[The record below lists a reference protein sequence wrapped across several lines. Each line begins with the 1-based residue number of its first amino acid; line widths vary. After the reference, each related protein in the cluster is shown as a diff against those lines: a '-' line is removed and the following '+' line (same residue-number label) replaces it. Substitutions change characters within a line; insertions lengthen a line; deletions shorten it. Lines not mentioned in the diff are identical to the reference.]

1 MKRFN
6 YRAKDKSGKTVS
18 GKVEARSEHDA
29 ARLLRDRGLIVYKLS
44 TEAAILTTLKGA
56 TSKVSLADVTMFT
69 RQFATMVNA
78 GLPITDALVIL
89 QSQSRSAMRPIVS
102 QILTDVEGGSSLAS
116 ALEKHPKIFTPVYI
130 SLIRAGETGGVL
142 DKILS
147 QLSINLENQRE
158 FQAKVKGAL
167 IYPVIVVLGMLVV
180 MLVMMIFVVP
190 KLTEIY
196 KDFGAELPFM
206 TKALI
211 AISNFCVTYWW
222 TIPLFFFAFG
232 YGFRVYGKTTK
243 GRTTLD
249 RLKLRLP
256 ITGPL
261 QTSVIMTEFSRT
273 LSLLIGAGI
282 PILEALKV
290 VSGAVGNTVISAA
303 LSRSQEKVE
312 KGFSLA
318 YALSQEAS
326 IFPPM
331 LYQMMA
337 VGEETGKVDESLL
350 SVSKV
355 FEQESEHA
363 VKNLTTAIEPIIMI
377 FLGIAVGMLVIAII
391 LPIYN
396 LTNQF

>member
-18 GKVEARSEHDA
+18 GKVEARTENDA
-29 ARLLRDRGLIVYKLS
+29 ARLLRDRGLVVYRL
-44 TEAAILTTLKGA
+44 TTDLPILTFFKGA
-56 TSKVSLADVTMFT
+56 TNKASLADVSMFT

-89 QSQSRSAMRPIVS
+89 QSQSRSAMKPIVS
-102 QILTDVEGGSSLAS
+102 QILTEVEGGSSLAS
-116 ALEKHPKIFTPVYI
+116 ALDKHPKVFTPVYI
-130 SLIRAGETGGVL
+130 SLVRAGETGGVL
-142 DKILS
+142 DKILER
-147 QLSINLENQRE
+147 LAENLDNQRE

-167 IYPVIVVLGMLVV
+167 IYPIIVVIGMVIVMLI
-180 MLVMMIFVVP
+180 MMIFVVP

-196 KDFGAELPFM
+196 KDFGAQLPLM
-206 TKALI
+206 TRALI
-211 AISNFCVTYWW
+211 AISNFSVKFWW
-222 TIPLFFFAFG
+222 TIPAIFFGLG
-232 YGFRVYGKTTK
+232 YGFRFYAQTSG

-249 RLKLRLP
+249 RLKLKLP
-256 ITGPL
+256 VIGPL
-261 QTSVIMTEFSRT
+261 QTAVIMTEFSRT

-282 PILEALKV
+282 PILEGLKV
-290 VSGAVGNTVISAA
+290 VSGAVGNSIIAGA
-303 LSRSQEKVE
+303 LARSEEKVE

-318 YALSQEAS
+318 YALSQES
-326 IFPPM
+326 NIFPPM

-377 FLGIAVGMLVIAII
+377 FLGVAVGLLVIAII